1 MYRKKGI
8 WENYYGN
15 GWLITLS
22 PKAEAPSS
30 FCAWIGDDKDAFGN
44 KATTERIASVMDI
57 IWPAS
62 ALIA

>member
-1 MYRKKGI
+1 MYKKKSIGQNHYEI
-8 WENYYGN
+8 
-15 GWLITLS
+15 GWFVTLS

-44 KATTERIASVMDI
+44 NATTERIASVMDI
-57 IWPAS
+57 IWPES